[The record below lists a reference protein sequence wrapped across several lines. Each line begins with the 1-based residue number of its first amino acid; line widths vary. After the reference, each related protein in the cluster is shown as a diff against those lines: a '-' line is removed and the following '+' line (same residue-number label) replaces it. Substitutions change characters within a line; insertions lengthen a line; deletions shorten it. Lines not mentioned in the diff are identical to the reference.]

1 MEASTKG
8 TEVFYSY
15 ACEDEEFG
23 QELEKHLGILQK
35 EGMIAHWHNRQI
47 LAGTDYS
54 QAIDPHV
61 TAASLILFLISSD
74 FMASGYCSSIEM
86 KQALERHRVG
96 EARVIP
102 IIVRQASWQWAPF
115 STLQVLPRDGKPLKL
130 YTDRDEAFG
139 NVVKDIRRVIE
150 WL

>member
-35 EGMIAHWHNRQI
+35 EGMIAHLAQSPDF
-47 LAGTDYS
+47 AGTDYS

-74 FMASGYCSSIEM
+74 FMASR
-86 KQALERHRVG
+86 L
-96 EARVIP
+96 
-102 IIVRQASWQWAPF
+102 
-115 STLQVLPRDGKPLKL
+115 LL
-130 YTDRDEAFG
+130 
-139 NVVKDIRRVIE
+139 
-150 WL
+150 